1 MFNFKRITMKRFY
14 FALLV
19 SSLFIGCQSPD
30 KYTIEGDL
38 GKENDGKKVYLRFEN
53 QLGVLKDIDS
63 CEIKDGKFEFVGK
76 ATYLDIFT
84 VSADDLNM
92 AMNIILEPGT
102 ISIKFAKK
110 PGDKPQ
116 VGGTP
121 YNDQLQAFNEKYL
134 KFDEDIYNFQK
145 KNFDLFKKAQ
155 KENDSVTMKKLFAG
169 VTAINTKKFDF
180 FKNYPAKNPTHFMS
194 VILIQQRLFSGD
206 TSFVA
211 LRDAYKKLDPKL
223 KETRIGKQV
232 EERLKAIENTRLN
245 KQKGTSSPAVKA
257 QDFSAK
263 NPEGKTISL
272 KESMGKV
279 TLVDFWASWCPPCRK
294 ENPNVVKMYQALHP
308 KGLAII
314 GVSLDTSAE
323 AWKKAIAQDG
333 LTWPQIS
340 NLKGWKD
347 PIALQYKVE
356 EIPTTLVLDAQGNI
370 VARGLTGEA
379 LRAKIESLLP

>member
-1 MFNFKRITMKRFY
+1 
-14 FALLV
+14 
-19 SSLFIGCQSPD
+19 
-30 KYTIEGDL
+30 
-38 GKENDGKKVYLRFEN
+38 
-53 QLGVLKDIDS
+53 
-63 CEIKDGKFEFVGK
+63 VGK

-116 VGGTP
+116 IGGTP

-134 KFDEDIYNFQK
+134 KFDEDIFNFQK

-180 FKNYPAKNPTHFMS
+180 FRNYPAKNPTHFMS

-294 ENPNVVKMYQALHP
+294 ENPNVVKMYQALQP

>member
-1 MFNFKRITMKRFY
+1 
-14 FALLV
+14 
-19 SSLFIGCQSPD
+19 
-30 KYTIEGDL
+30 
-38 GKENDGKKVYLRFEN
+38 KEK
-53 QLGVLKDIDS
+53 
-63 CEIKDGKFEFVGK
+63 
-76 ATYLDIFT
+76 
-84 VSADDLNM
+84 
-92 AMNIILEPGT
+92 
-102 ISIKFAKK
+102 
-110 PGDKPQ
+110 
-116 VGGTP
+116 
-121 YNDQLQAFNEKYL
+121 
-134 KFDEDIYNFQK
+134 
-145 KNFDLFKKAQ
+145 
-155 KENDSVTMKKLFAG
+155 DSVTMKKLYAE
-169 VTAINTKKFDF
+169 VEAISTKKFDF
-180 FKNYPAKNPTHFMS
+180 FRNYPAKNPTHFIS
-194 VILIQQRLFSGD
+194 AVFIQQRLFSGD
-206 TSFVA
+206 TAFIA

-223 KETRIGKQV
+223 KETRIGKQI
-232 EERLKAIENTRLN
+232 EERLKSMENTRLKN
-245 KQKGTSSPAVKA
+245 QKGTSSPAVKA

-263 NPEGKTISL
+263 NPDGKTISL

-294 ENPNVVKMYQALHP
+294 ENPNVVKMYQALQP

>member
-1 MFNFKRITMKRFY
+1 MTKMNRFY
-14 FALLV
+14 FVLLA
-19 SSLFIGCQSPD
+19 SSLFIGCQSPNE
-30 KYTIEGDL
+30 YTIVGDL
-38 GKENDGKKVYLRFEN
+38 GKENDGKKVYLRIEN
-53 QLGVLKDIDS
+53 EQGILQDVDS
-63 CEIKDGKFEFVGK
+63 CAVKEGKFEFEGEVPE
-76 ATYLDIFT
+76 LDIYT
-84 VSADDLNM
+84 VSVDELSM
-92 AMNIILEPGT
+92 VMNIILEPGT
-102 ISIKFAKK
+102 ISVRFAKK
-110 PGDKPQ
+110 PGDRPK
-116 VGGTP
+116 VEGTP
-121 YNDQLQAFNEKYL
+121 YNNELQAFKEKYT
-134 KFDEDIYNFQK
+134 KFDADIFKYQK
-145 KNFDLFKKAQ
+145 KNFDKFQKAKKE
-155 KENDSVTMKKLFAG
+155 KDSVTMKKLYAE
-169 VTAINTKKFDF
+169 VEAISTKKFDF
-180 FKNYPAKNPTHFMS
+180 FRNYPAKNPTHFIS
-194 VILIQQRLFSGD
+194 AVFIQQRLFSGD
-206 TSFVA
+206 TAFIA

-223 KETRIGKQV
+223 KETRIGKQI
-232 EERLKAIENTRLN
+232 EERLKSMENTRLKN
-245 KQKGTSSPAVKA
+245 QKGTSSPAVKA

-263 NPEGKTISL
+263 NPDGKTISL

-294 ENPNVVKMYQALHP
+294 ENPNVVKMYQALQP